1 MVGLANKQMCTP
13 NPISIDHYI
22 IDYSKFL
29 TRWQV
34 YIHTW
39 HSRNMVFAL
48 RHDVTRVALEA
59 PQNKEHLEQARI
71 VLKNLDYLTGKMR
84 N

>member
-1 MVGLANKQMCTP
+1 
-13 NPISIDHYI
+13 
-22 IDYSKFL
+22 
-29 TRWQV
+29 
-34 YIHTW
+34 
-39 HSRNMVFAL
+39 MVFAL